1 MCPVDAD
8 RDAGEVLV
16 GVIVLLLRGP
26 LPLLMQPHHEVELCQ
41 GIVLNQ
47 VVTCE
52 VTFALELFVDFRITG
67 NFFDTFRLRTLSI
80 F

>member
-1 MCPVDAD
+1 MRPVHAH

-16 GVIVLLLRGP
+16 GVNVLPRGP

-41 GIVLNQ
+41 GIILNQ

-67 NFFDTFRLRTLSI
+67 NFLDTFRLLTLSI